1 MRRER
6 RSAPVRRRV
15 PGASTLMVV
24 LGAAVLAAG
33 CGGGDDS
40 AAALSAEQVAS
51 FSSPYCVTARK
62 WAVHELNGGGDGAY
76 AREGPD
82 GFKTWW
88 KEQLAALKLSVAQ
101 APAVIRDAE
110 AVNEKA
116 IRTRLTPLVEKYGF
130 DFERIAA
137 EATPA
142 ETAFADHPPASVA
155 NAQQARNEYQNR
167 VCGYGGSPPPA
178 RVAFEK
184 SAASKAYC
192 EAAAA
197 QQTGIGTVAEAGV
210 TAAAFRAYATSDQFL
225 DALDA
230 QDATAPPEIADD
242 VKTDNEWVREHKLTL
257 LEKYDYDYRRLVLE
271 GSAEE
276 LSAFN
281 YFDPR
286 VEEHDS
292 RVSAYAQQVC
302 GIE

>member
-6 RSAPVRRRV
+6 RSTPVRRRV
-15 PGASTLMVV
+15 PGAATLLVL

-33 CGGGDDS
+33 CGGGDDN
-40 AAALSAEQVAS
+40 ATALSADQVAA
-51 FSSPYCVTARK
+51 FGSPYCVTARK

-76 AREGPD
+76 ARGGPD
-82 GFKTWW
+82 GLKTWW
-88 KEQLAALKLSVAQ
+88 QEQLAYLKLSLDQ
-101 APAVIRDAE
+101 APVVIRAAE
-110 AVNEKA
+110 AVNERA

-130 DFERIAA
+130 DFQRIAA
-137 EATPA
+137 QATPA

-178 RVAFEK
+178 KVAFKK
-184 SAASKAYC
+184 SAGSKAYC
-192 EAAAA
+192 DAVGA
-197 QQTGIGTVAEAGV
+197 QHKGNEDVATAGF
-210 TAAAFRAYATSDQFL
+210 TPSAFRAYVTSDEL
-225 DALDA
+225 LGALDT
-230 QDATAPPEIADD
+230 QDATAPREIAED
-242 VKTDNEWVREHKLTL
+242 VVVDNAWVRDHKLAL

-292 RVSAYAQQVC
+292 RVSAYLQQVC